1 VTWRSKL
8 AADRTSDL
16 TKLNVVEVGE
26 GDAVTL
32 TFDAIPGLELPGKV
46 SRIKDLGENRQG
58 NSTYTVVVKP
68 DQQDARLRWNM
79 TATVSIARQ

>member
-1 VTWRSKL
+1 M
-8 AADRTSDL
+8 
-16 TKLNVVEVGE
+16 VEVGE
-26 GDAVTL
+26 GDAATL

-58 NSTYTVVVKP
+58 DSTSTVVVKP

-79 TATVSIARQ
+79 TATVSIA